1 MNKLLELLN
10 WVIRLKQ
17 KGEGHDVSKSTEK
30 FKWYSVILEFIQ
42 NTIDSNIKFNKELR
56 EKNNDHKD
64 LPAHIKIS
72 FTKIKF
78 SDFVKNFLTKKFQ
91 F

>member
-1 MNKLLELLN
+1 MNKLLEILN

-42 NTIDSNIKFNKELR
+42 NLWKIWLR
-56 EKNNDHKD
+56 N
-64 LPAHIKIS
+64 
-72 FTKIKF
+72 
-78 SDFVKNFLTKKFQ
+78 
-91 F
+91 